1 MKNILVTGDSRGVGL
16 SICKTLL
23 RSNFRVIGLSRSKTE
38 EVKNLESSYDHFYH
52 INFDLSNPDE
62 IKSLYLKELRL
73 LTKKDGIYGFVNNA
87 AVAYDDIVS
96 NLNLEKLHH
105 MYNVN
110 VYSPMLITKYVLR
123 DMLLHKTKGS
133 IVHISSISAHTG
145 YKGLAMYASS
155 KAALE
160 AFSKNVA
167 REWGALGIRSNI
179 ICPGFMDTDMSAALS
194 DEQKVRIFNR
204 NSLKKPVEVESVS
217 NAVFFLLSDSS
228 EGITG
233 QITHVDNGTI

>member
-1 MKNILVTGDSRGVGL
+1 MGS
-16 SICKTLL
+16 
-23 RSNFRVIGLSRSKTE
+23 
-38 EVKNLESSYDHFYH
+38 EVPLTA
-52 INFDLSNPDE
+52 DLSTVTFMTFS
-62 IKSLYLKELRL
+62 IS
-73 LTKKDGIYGFVNNA
+73 GS
-87 AVAYDDIVS
+87 S
-96 NLNLEKLHH
+96 NMVFN
-105 MYNVN
+105 
-110 VYSPMLITKYVLR
+110 
-123 DMLLHKTKGS
+123 KTKGS

-155 KAALE
+155 KGALE

-179 ICPGFMDTDMSAALS
+179 ICPGFMDTDMSATLS

-217 NAVFFLLSDSS
+217 NAVLFLLSDSS